1 MSLTTIL
8 IKNLRVETLIGVYE
22 HEKQAPQALK
32 LDLELRLDARRA
44 AFSDALSD
52 TIDYD
57 EVCASVN
64 RSTYAAATSAAMRV
78 LETREQLCALF
89 GFGDPTHVIFTPG
102 QTVSLNLVIKG
113 LLHTGKPAAFQ
124 PARPPPRDWALS

>member
-44 AFSDALSD
+44 VRSDALTD
-52 TIDYD
+52 TVDYD
-57 EVCASVN
+57 EVCATAREFGRRQQHELLERFVYELAGELMRRFPL
-64 RSTYAAATSAAMRV
+64 RS
-78 LETREQLCALF
+78 L
-89 GFGDPTHVIFTPG
+89 
-102 QTVSLNLVIKG
+102 SLTAWKSIAG
-113 LLHTGKPAAFQ
+113 LLPAEIAVRVDIDRAAIEQAQADEDRFN
-124 PARPPPRDWALS
+124 D

>member
-44 AFSDALSD
+44 AHSDALID

-57 EVCASVN
+57 EVCACVRDYGRTHQHELLERFTHELAGDLMRRFPL
-64 RSTYAAATSAAMRV
+64 RS
-78 LETREQLCALF
+78 L
-89 GFGDPTHVIFTPG
+89 
-102 QTVSLNLVIKG
+102 SLTAWKSIAG
-113 LLHTGKPAAFQ
+113 LLPAEIAVRVDIDR
-124 PARPPPRDWALS
+124 AALEQAQADEDRLND